1 MTEGPNPVSWTVLWG
16 NLLQLDVDFG
26 CQLDCAA
33 LERTKLHQ
41 EENIL
46 QLDVGFGLMI
56 IIWVWTTSLMVL
68 TLLAGLCFGGIFCNW
83 M

>member
-1 MTEGPNPVSWTVLWG
+1 VMTEGPNPVSWTVLWG

-46 QLDVGFGLMI
+46 QLVSCGLGAYI
-56 IIWVWTTSLMVL
+56 HDDISYIDTQ
-68 TLLAGLCFGGIFCNW
+68 
-83 M
+83 